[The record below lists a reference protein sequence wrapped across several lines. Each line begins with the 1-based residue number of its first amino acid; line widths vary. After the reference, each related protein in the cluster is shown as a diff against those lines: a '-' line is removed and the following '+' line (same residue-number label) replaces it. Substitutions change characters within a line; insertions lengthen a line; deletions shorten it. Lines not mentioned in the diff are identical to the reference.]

1 MLEVAGNRAP
11 GRMHAVSAVDTATKP
26 IRLILVDDDVDF
38 RDAASAE
45 LEDLGFSVT
54 SFADGWRLLAAVG
67 DGASAGITADIV
79 VLDWMMPAMAGLD
92 LLKRLRAAGVQWPV
106 VFLTGRSTPSLEG
119 EALDHGALDFVDKTR
134 GLPILAKR
142 VRKILEGAQP
152 PAAETTAEVV
162 QRGALLLN
170 AATSRAYWNG
180 EDLNLTL
187 MEFRV
192 VRLLATSA
200 GDFVSYRAVYDVVHH
215 AGFVAGSGEHGYRS
229 NVRSTIKR
237 IRMKIRAVDPTFDR
251 IENYPSFGYRW
262 EEDGAPTTVTST
274 ADAAAM
280 AVRA

>member
-1 MLEVAGNRAP
+1 MLEVVGNRAL
-11 GRMHAVSAVDTATKP
+11 GRMRAVSAVDIATKP

-54 SFADGWRLLAAVG
+54 SFADGWRLLAAVA
-67 DGASAGITADIV
+67 DGTTADIV

-92 LLKRLRAAGVQWPV
+92 LLKRLRDAGVQWPV

-152 PAAETTAEVV
+152 PAAETAAEAV
-162 QRGALLLN
+162 QRGPLLLN
-170 AATSRAYWNG
+170 AGTSRAYWNG
-180 EDLNLTL
+180 ADLNLTL

-262 EEDGAPTTVTST
+262 EDDGAPTTVAST
-274 ADAAAM
+274 ADATAIAA
-280 AVRA
+280 RP

>member
-1 MLEVAGNRAP
+1 MLEIAGNRAP
-11 GRMHAVSAVDTATKP
+11 ERARAVPTVDTATKP

-54 SFADGWRLLAAVG
+54 SFADGWRLLAAAANG
-67 DGASAGITADIV
+67 LAADIV

-92 LLKRLRAAGVQWPV
+92 LLKRLREAGVPWPV
-106 VFLTGRSTPSLEG
+106 VFLTGRSTPSLES

-134 GLPILAKR
+134 GLPILARR
-142 VRKILEGAQP
+142 VRKILQSAQA
-152 PAAETTAEVV
+152 PAEAAATEDIV
-162 QRGALLLN
+162 QRGPLLLN
-170 AATSRAYWNG
+170 GSTKRAFWDG
-180 EDLNLTL
+180 ADINLTL

-192 VRLLATSA
+192 VRLLVTSA

-215 AGFVAGSGEHGYRS
+215 AGFIAGSGENGYRS

-262 EEDGAPTTVTST
+262 EDDAGG
-274 ADAAAM
+274 AAAPSSD
-280 AVRA
+280 ALSVRA

>member
-11 GRMHAVSAVDTATKP
+11 ARRRAVSTVDTATKP

-67 DGASAGITADIV
+67 DGAPASVTADIV

-92 LLKRLRAAGVQWPV
+92 LLKRLRQAGVQWPV

-142 VRKILEGAQP
+142 VRKILEAAQP
-152 PAAETTAEVV
+152 PAAEAADIV
-162 QRGALLLN
+162 QRGPLLLN
-170 AATSRAYWNG
+170 AGTSRAYWNG
-180 EDLNLTL
+180 ADLDLTL

-192 VRLLATSA
+192 VRLLAASA

-262 EEDGAPTTVTST
+262 EEDGPTASGVST
-274 ADAAAM
+274 ADAAAI
-280 AVRA
+280 AARP

>member
-1 MLEVAGNRAP
+1 MLEVVGNRAP
-11 GRMHAVSAVDTATKP
+11 GRMRAVSAVDIATKP

-45 LEDLGFSVT
+45 LEDLGFSVA
-54 SFADGWRLLAAVG
+54 SFADGWRLLAAVA
-67 DGASAGITADIV
+67 DGTTADIV

-92 LLKRLRAAGVQWPV
+92 LLKRLRDAGVQWPV

-142 VRKILEGAQP
+142 VRKILEAAQP
-152 PAAETTAEVV
+152 PAAEAAEIV
-162 QRGALLLN
+162 QRGPLLLN
-170 AATSRAYWNG
+170 AGTSRAYWNG
-180 EDLNLTL
+180 ADLDLTL

-192 VRLLATSA
+192 VRLLAASA
-200 GDFVSYRAVYDVVHH
+200 GDFVSYRAVYDVVHR

-262 EEDGAPTTVTST
+262 EEDGPTASGVST
-274 ADAAAM
+274 ADAAAI
-280 AVRA
+280 AARP